1 MTKTKPTAPLSSR
14 PLQAAVIFAPFL
26 IGVYHEWTA
35 CLLSVYLIGCLLYY
49 RKKRGSI
56 VVPFTPA
63 SLASAVL
70 ALFFGLSALWAVD
83 RGMALMGFVKFL
95 PMPLFALAIGQL
107 TSEDREGLLAPL
119 PWAGAVMTL
128 LSGLLSLIPA
138 LSEVFLVNRRLGGFF
153 QYPNTFAIYLL
164 LGVVPLLFRKKL
176 TLKDAAPLPFLLAG
190 IALSGSRTVFLL
202 MAAIVV
208 YYLIWQKDKRLRLAV
223 IGAAVLLVA
232 LTGAYALITG
242 NFSSIAR
249 YLTISTSSTTF
260 LGRFLYFQDAIPVI
274 AKHPFGLGYI
284 GYQCTQGSFK
294 TGVYHI
300 LYVHNDLL
308 QIMLD
313 VGWIPALLFI
323 WAVVRSFFPG
333 RCSHVKKI
341 MLAVLCA
348 HCMFDFDMQFVAMDL
363 LFLLIADNDPIREF
377 SWKNRHAAHI
387 TAALTCVLCLYAGL
401 VSGLFFLKSYHTVL
415 RLYPYYTAAWE
426 SVITEADTA
435 ESMDAIAE
443 HILKTNKSV
452 SLAWDAKARAAY
464 ANGDFAAVIE
474 YKRRAIALQRY
485 ALDEY
490 LDYFDMMEMGYAL
503 YTQAGDT
510 GSAAYC
516 LERLRE
522 IPEMLAQVR
531 EETSSLGWK
540 IQNQPITTLPDRYQ
554 ERLDALI
561 GG

>member
-1 MTKTKPTAPLSSR
+1 M
-14 PLQAAVIFAPFL
+14 
-26 IGVYHEWTA
+26 
-35 CLLSVYLIGCLLYY
+35 
-49 RKKRGSI
+49 
-56 VVPFTPA
+56 
-63 SLASAVL
+63 
-70 ALFFGLSALWAVD
+70 
-83 RGMALMGFVKFL
+83 
-95 PMPLFALAIGQL
+95 
-107 TSEDREGLLAPL
+107 
-119 PWAGAVMTL
+119 
-128 LSGLLSLIPA
+128 
-138 LSEVFLVNRRLGGFF
+138 
-153 QYPNTFAIYLL
+153 
-164 LGVVPLLFRKKL
+164 
-176 TLKDAAPLPFLLAG
+176 
-190 IALSGSRTVFLL
+190 
-202 MAAIVV
+202 
-208 YYLIWQKDKRLRLAV
+208 
-223 IGAAVLLVA
+223 
-232 LTGAYALITG
+232 
-242 NFSSIAR
+242 
-249 YLTISTSSTTF
+249 
-260 LGRFLYFQDAIPVI
+260 
-274 AKHPFGLGYI
+274 
-284 GYQCTQGSFK
+284 
-294 TGVYHI
+294 
-300 LYVHNDLL
+300 
-308 QIMLD
+308 
-313 VGWIPALLFI
+313 
-323 WAVVRSFFPG
+323 
-333 RCSHVKKI
+333 
-341 MLAVLCA
+341 
-348 HCMFDFDMQFVAMDL
+348 
-363 LFLLIADNDPIREF
+363 
-377 SWKNRHAAHI
+377 
-387 TAALTCVLCLYAGL
+387 